1 MLLEHE
7 IGLNAY
13 LLLFKKNVSSETNFS
28 SDYLSDRDIPWIIY
42 RAVVFLNSLP
52 TKCGI
57 VTGNTLNYKIY
68 LSKN

>member
-42 RAVVFLNSLP
+42 RAVVFFKQPANKMWNCYRKYVKLQN
-52 TKCGI
+52 I
-57 VTGNTLNYKIY
+57 FE
-68 LSKN
+68 